1 MDDTEASV
9 PETVL
14 VIPCYNEAHR
24 LPRETF
30 RRFAY
35 ARTDVALLFVDD
47 GSRDDTLDQLQ
58 RLAEQQDRVSVLALP
73 KNAGKAEAVRQG
85 CLAAFAAQPRY
96 IGYWDADLATPLAAV
111 DDFRAV
117 LNRRPKVEII
127 FGARVKLLGTS
138 IQRSAVRH
146 YLGRVF
152 ATAASLA
159 LGLGV
164 YDTQCGAKLFRASE
178 VMSLVLRQP
187 FLTRWLFDIEILAR
201 LIREARAARLSSIEE
216 LVSELPLT
224 QWREVPGSKVKASDF
239 PRAFLE
245 LIRIY
250 RAYLTPKSLDPRRH
264 NSSADPK
271 SLAQAA

>member
-1 MDDTEASV
+1 MDDTEASM
-9 PETVL
+9 PEAVL
-14 VIPCYNEAHR
+14 VIPCYDEAAR

-30 RRFAY
+30 RRFASE
-35 ARTDVALLFVDD
+35 RPDVRLLFVDD
-47 GSRDDTLDQLQ
+47 GSRDGTLRLLQ
-58 RLAEQQDRVSVLALP
+58 TLGKEQPGVSVLALP

-85 CLAAFAAQPRY
+85 CLLGFAASTQY
-96 IGYWDADLATPLAAV
+96 IGYWDADLATPLEAV
-111 DDFRAV
+111 DDFLAI
-117 LNRRPKVEII
+117 LNRRPKVEIV

-138 IQRSAVRH
+138 IRRSPLRH

-164 YDTQCGAKLFRASE
+164 YDTQCGAKLFRASQA
-178 VMSLVLRQP
+178 MWLALRRP

-201 LIREARAARLSSIEE
+201 LIREARSASLPPIEE
-216 LVSELPLT
+216 LVHELPLSE
-224 QWREVPGSKVKASDF
+224 WCEMPGSKVKPSDF

-250 RAYLTPKSLDPRRH
+250 RAYLAPNSLDEFER
-264 NSSADPK
+264 NSSAD
-271 SLAQAA
+271 STRLNRAA